1 MLYTKLDTDTELCQ
15 NRISLI
21 KKAGESRVNKKR
33 RDELSAGLN
42 LLENAI
48 EEFDSI
54 KEKVAQHLNVFEDA
68 RNDEQDYF
76 DNMPSSFQDG
86 EKGEAAQE
94 AIDSLQEAIDLVSE
108 FLGTEINYQ
117 EIDELVCRAMD

>member
-1 MLYTKLDTDTELCQ
+1 Q
-15 NRISLI
+15 
-21 KKAGESRVNKKR
+21 
-33 RDELSAGLN
+33 GLMN
-42 LLENAI
+42 LENSI
-48 EEFDSI
+48 EEFDGL
-54 KEKVAQHLNVFEDA
+54 KERMAQELSLIEDA
-68 RNDEQDYF
+68 LDDEQEYF

-117 EIDELVCRAMD
+117 EIDELVCRAMG

>member
-1 MLYTKLDTDTELCQ
+1 M
-15 NRISLI
+15 
-21 KKAGESRVNKKR
+21 NKKR
-33 RDELSAGLN
+33 RTELSQGLMN
-42 LLENAI
+42 LENSI
-48 EEFDSI
+48 EEFDGL
-54 KEKVAQHLNVFEDA
+54 KERMAQELSLIEDA
-68 RNDEQDYF
+68 LDDEQEYF

-117 EIDELVCRAMD
+117 DIDELVCRAMG

>member
-1 MLYTKLDTDTELCQ
+1 M
-15 NRISLI
+15 
-21 KKAGESRVNKKR
+21 NKKR
-33 RDELSAGLN
+33 RTELSQGLMN
-42 LLENAI
+42 LENSI
-48 EEFDSI
+48 EEFDGL
-54 KEKVAQHLNVFEDA
+54 KERMAQELSLIEDA
-68 RNDEQDYF
+68 LDDEQEYF

-117 EIDELVCRAMD
+117 EIDELVCRAMG

>member
-1 MLYTKLDTDTELCQ
+1 M
-15 NRISLI
+15 
-21 KKAGESRVNKKR
+21 NKKR
-33 RDELSAGLN
+33 RTELSEGLMN
-42 LLENAI
+42 LENSI
-48 EEFDSI
+48 EEFDGL
-54 KEKVAQHLNVFEDA
+54 KERMAQELSLIEDA
-68 RNDEQDYF
+68 LDDEQEYF

-117 EIDELVCRAMD
+117 EIDELVCRAMG